1 MENIPNWIILL
12 FVATTLLTIFLFWL
26 AAKKNKGVL
35 YVLVIW
41 LLIQAGIGLSG
52 FYQNFDA
59 VPPRFI
65 FLLAPGFVIAAL
77 LFLTKGG
84 KTFIQSLDLKWLTLL
99 HTVRVPVELV
109 LFYIFLGDLIPEDM
123 TFEGKNFDII
133 SGLTAPLIYMVAF
146 RGGGVK
152 RKLLLFWNAISL
164 GLLINILTIAVLS
177 AKTPFQQIAF
187 DQPNIG
193 VMYFPLVWLPS
204 VIVPLVLISQLASIS
219 KLLAKGK

>member
-1 MENIPNWIILL
+1 MENIPDWIILL
-12 FVATTLLTIFLFWL
+12 FVATTLLTIFMFWL
-26 AAKKNKGVL
+26 ATEKNKSVL
-35 YVLVIW
+35 YAIVIW

-65 FLLAPGFVIAAL
+65 FLLAPGFVIAAV

-84 KTFIQSLDLKWLTLL
+84 KAFIQSLDLKWLTLL

-109 LFYIFLGDLIPEDM
+109 LFYVFLGGLIPEDM

-133 SGLTAPLIYMVAF
+133 SGLTAPLMYVIAF
-146 RGGGVK
+146 RGKVVR
-152 RKLLLFWNAISL
+152 RKLLLLWNAISL
-164 GLLINILTIAVLS
+164 GLLINVLTIAVLS
-177 AKTPFQQIAF
+177 AKTPFQQMAI

-193 VMYFPLVWLPS
+193 VTYFPLVWLPS
-204 VIVPLVLISQLASIS
+204 VIVPLVLISQLAGIS
-219 KLLAKGK
+219 KLLTREK

>member
-65 FLLAPGFVIAAL
+65 FLLAPGFVVAAL

-109 LFYIFLGDLIPEDM
+109 LFYIFLGGLIPEDM

-133 SGLTAPLIYMVAF
+133 SGLTALLVYMVAF
-146 RGGGVK
+146 RGGVVK

-177 AKTPFQQIAF
+177 AKTPFQQMAF

-204 VIVPLVLISQLASIS
+204 VIVPLVLISQLAGIS